1 MTILLLAIRRLVVR
15 WLLMND
21 LISRDRNCASTIEGC
36 PTTPD
41 QSYVIIIHSL
51 LPSQVLFSHNF
62 QISFPVLRPS
72 CIMEANAL
80 NSVLNAP
87 RSQFI
92 PCPTTNRRQHATTSA
107 PPPPTQFNPKQRERL
122 LKRRQ
127 AREDLLR
134 LLRARPPVL
143 RPILGPG
150 CMRYPRGPDG
160 RFLDRGR
167 NKMQDVQIE
176 KTKPKP
182 MLLEKSATRSA
193 VQVRP
198 KL

>member
-1 MTILLLAIRRLVVR
+1 MENNTL
-15 WLLMND
+15 N
-21 LISRDRNCASTIEGC
+21 
-36 PTTPD
+36 TT
-41 QSYVIIIHSL
+41 L
-51 LPSQVLFSHNF
+51 
-62 QISFPVLRPS
+62 
-72 CIMEANAL
+72 NAL
-80 NSVLNAP
+80 HSP
-87 RSQFI
+87 YR

-107 PPPPTQFNPKQRERL
+107 PAPPAQFNPKQRERL

-143 RPILGPG
+143 RPILAIGTG

-167 NKMQDVQIE
+167 IEVRKDVQIE
-176 KTKPKP
+176 KKKPVP
-182 MLLEKSATRSA
+182 IVLEEPAPRPA
-193 VQVRP
+193 VQVRS

>member
-1 MTILLLAIRRLVVR
+1 MDNNTMKSA
-15 WLLMND
+15 
-21 LISRDRNCASTIEGC
+21 
-36 PTTPD
+36 P
-41 QSYVIIIHSL
+41 
-51 LPSQVLFSHNF
+51 
-62 QISFPVLRPS
+62 
-72 CIMEANAL
+72 
-80 NSVLNAP
+80 NAP
-87 RSQFI
+87 RSQFM
-92 PCPTTNRRQHATTSA
+92 PCPTLNRRQHATTSA
-107 PPPPTQFNPKQRERL
+107 PAPPAQFNPKQRERL

-167 NKMQDVQIE
+167 VKAQMNVQVVN
-176 KTKPKP
+176 TRPKAVV
-182 MLLEKSATRSA
+182 LEKPGPQSA
-193 VQVRP
+193 VRVRS

>member
-1 MTILLLAIRRLVVR
+1 MILLLATRRSVVR
-15 WLLMND
+15 WLYR
-21 LISRDRNCASTIEGC
+21 LISRDMNRASTIKVC

-41 QSYVIIIHSL
+41 QSYVITTRCFHLKYVLSS
-51 LPSQVLFSHNF
+51 PSIQT
-62 QISFPVLRPS
+62 SFPELRLS
-72 CIMEANAL
+72 CIMENNTL
-80 NSVLNAP
+80 KSVLNAP
-87 RSQFI
+87 RSQFT
-92 PCPTTNRRQHATTSA
+92 PCPTLNRHQHATTSA

-160 RFLDRGR
+160 RFLARGR
-167 NKMQDVQIE
+167 VKVQKDVQIE
-176 KTKPKP
+176 KTRPIP
-182 MLLEKSATRSA
+182 MVFEKSAPRSA
-193 VQVRP
+193 VQVRS